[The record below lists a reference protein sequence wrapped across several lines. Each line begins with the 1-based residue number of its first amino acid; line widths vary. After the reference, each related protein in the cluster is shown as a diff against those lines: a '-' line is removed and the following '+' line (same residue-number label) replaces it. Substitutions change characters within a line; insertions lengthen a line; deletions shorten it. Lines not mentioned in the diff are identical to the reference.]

1 MQVSPKCAA
10 HVQRVMHQRAVDVH
24 LMPEIQ
30 TACVQDLAKL
40 CSEQLGKGEVTDVK
54 RTLEGIQSVGFMVFM
69 GNDRAECKQ
78 GRVECKQGR
87 TE

>member
-30 TACVQDLAKL
+30 TACVQDLAKH
-40 CSEQLGKGEVTDVK
+40 CSEQLGKGEVIDLNKSTI
-54 RTLEGIQSVGFMVFM
+54 RTLWKEFSLCSSWYSGK
-69 GNDRAECKQ
+69 NDRAGCKQ
-78 GRVECKQGR
+78 ER